1 MVPSDHLRELATK
14 EEVMARDYRAEYDK
28 YHADPKQKKNRAQRN
43 AARAKMAKAGKVKKG
58 DGKDVAHVK
67 AIDKGGSI
75 KNGLRVE
82 SKSANRSF
90 KRDSNGNL
98 VSETSKRERKK

>member
-1 MVPSDHLRELATK
+1 
-14 EEVMARDYRAEYDK
+14 MARNYREEYDR
-28 YHADPKQKKNRAQRN
+28 YQGRPEQIKNRAQRN
-43 AARAKMAKAGKVKKG
+43 AARAKMMKKGKVHKG

-75 KNGLRVE
+75 KDGLRVE

-90 KRDSNGNL
+90 RRDSKGNL
-98 VSETSKRERKK
+98 VSETSKRERVRKK